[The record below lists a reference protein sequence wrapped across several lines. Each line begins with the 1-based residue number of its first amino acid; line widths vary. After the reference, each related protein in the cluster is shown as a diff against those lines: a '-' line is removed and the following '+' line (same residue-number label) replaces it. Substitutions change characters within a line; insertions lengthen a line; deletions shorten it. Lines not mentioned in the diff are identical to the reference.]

1 MTASALRAALEDGPL
16 LLPGA
21 PDALTARI
29 LEDTGFSAVYA
40 TGAGLAN
47 AAYGWPDLGLL
58 GMSEVVDHAGRIADA
73 VEVPVVVDADTGY
86 GGPLNVART
95 VRALERHGAAGIQ
108 IEDQVSP
115 KRCGHFAGTEVVDEA
130 EMTGRIT
137 AAARARTNPET
148 VLVGRTDATGS
159 LGLDAAIARGRLLA
173 QAGADVVFVEA
184 PRTVDALARIPAEID
199 APTLVNVVEGGATPQ
214 LPLRE
219 YADLGFAVVL
229 YANTA
234 MRLAAEAVRRGAAG
248 LLRDGD
254 SMGLSGH
261 ILPWEER
268 QRLVRRDQHEALAE
282 ALQREPGE
290 TASPGG
296 PPWSADDEEARTR

>member
-1 MTASALRAALEDGPL
+1 MSGSALRAALGDGPL

-29 LEDTGFSAVYA
+29 LEDTGFRAVYA

-58 GMSEVVDHAGRIADA
+58 GMSEVVEHAGRIADA
-73 VEVPVVVDADTGY
+73 VDVPVVVDADTGY

-95 VRALERHGAAGIQ
+95 VRALERHGASGIQ

-115 KRCGHFAGTEVVDEA
+115 KRCGHFAGTEVVDED
-130 EMTGRIT
+130 ELTGRIT
-137 AAARARTNPET
+137 AAARARRDPDT
-148 VLVGRTDATGS
+148 VLIGRTDATGS

-184 PRTVDALARIPAEID
+184 PRTVDDLARIPAEID

-214 LPLRE
+214 LPLHE

-234 MRLAAEAVRRGAAG
+234 MRLAAEAVRRGAVR

-254 SMGLSGH
+254 SLGLADR
-261 ILPWEER
+261 ILPWDER
-268 QRLVRRDQHEALAE
+268 QRLVRRDEYEALA
-282 ALQREPGE
+282 ARLQREPGE
-290 TASPGG
+290 TGSPGG
-296 PPWSADDEEARTR
+296 PQRSTDDEEARTR